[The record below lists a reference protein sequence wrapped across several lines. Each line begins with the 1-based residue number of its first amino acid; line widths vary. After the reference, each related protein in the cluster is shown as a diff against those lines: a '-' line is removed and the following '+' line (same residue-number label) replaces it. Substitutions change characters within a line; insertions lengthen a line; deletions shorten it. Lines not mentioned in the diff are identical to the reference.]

1 MTASVFRESHPSSPK
16 GRALSLTT
24 LSGIVSGIR
33 HASVTEGQI
42 GKNGGSV
49 RTGHALAFRVND
61 RSVQIKLPEMPDV
74 QDGEEVTLAGRV
86 KNGVFQALAM
96 RNDRT
101 RAVYA
106 TPAMPGY
113 VMGGLMAAVGVPLL
127 FVFVGVF
134 FIGFGGYT
142 LYQAHNYSQAAKM
155 LQSA

>member
-1 MTASVFRESHPSSPK
+1 M
-16 GRALSLTT
+16 SLTT
-24 LSGIVSGIR
+24 LTGSASGIR
-33 HASVTEGQI
+33 LAPATEGVF

-49 RTGHALAFRVND
+49 RTGAALAFRIDD
-61 RSVQIKLPEMPDV
+61 RSVQIKLPNVPDI
-74 QDGEEVTLAGRV
+74 QDGEQVTVAGRM

-113 VMGGLMAAVGVPLL
+113 IMGGLMTAVGIPLL
-127 FVFVGVF
+127 FILVGVF

-142 LYQAHNYSQAAKM
+142 LYQAHNYAQAAKM
-155 LQSA
+155 LQGI

>member
-1 MTASVFRESHPSSPK
+1 M
-16 GRALSLTT
+16 SLTT
-24 LSGIVSGIR
+24 ITGVVSGIR
-33 HASVTEGQI
+33 HAPVTEGQI

-49 RTGHALAFRVND
+49 RTGQALAFRVND
-61 RSVQIKLPEMPDV
+61 RSVQIKLPDMPDV

-86 KNGVFQALAM
+86 KNGTFHALAM

-113 VMGGLMAAVGVPLL
+113 IMGGLMTAVGLPLL
-127 FVFVGVF
+127 FVLVGVF

-142 LYQAHNYSQAAKM
+142 LWQAHNYAQAAKM
-155 LQSA
+155 LQGV